1 MEQILMWNV
10 FIQTNYGRNISRGM
24 KKKINPRKKIKTY
37 EENFQ
42 DIRLFVE
49 IHDIYIIVIFVCC

>member
-1 MEQILMWNV
+1 MWNV